1 MILQVTQRAPPR
13 IQPTTYVVYLDRS
26 FKLHNEYSTSTPRT
40 HHQQLIDPSSYTT
53 STPRIHHEY
62 QVTQRVHNQ
71 YTTNT
76 PPTGSTTNNTRT
88 GVFWGTARRFAG
100 VGETPHTDV
109 HGLVPVAEIVVAAGK
124 EGVRLALSGAGT
136 WWG

>member
-1 MILQVTQRAPPR
+1 VYFDDTPSYRTS
-13 IQPTTYVVYLDRS
+13 TTNEYNQQHVVYFDRS
-26 FKLHNEYSTSTPRT
+26 FKLHN
-40 HHQQLIDPSSYTT
+40 DYTT
-53 STPRIHHEY
+53 S
-62 QVTQRVHNQ
+62 
-71 YTTNT
+71 T
-76 PPTGSTTNNTRT
+76 PPTGSTTTNTRT
-88 GVFWGTARRFAG
+88 GVFWGAARRFAG

>member
-1 MILQVTQRAPPR
+1 M
-13 IQPTTYVVYLDRS
+13 VYFDRS
-26 FKLHNEYSTSTPRT
+26 FKLHNEYTTSTPRT

-53 STPRIHHEY
+53 TTQPVHHQ
-62 QVTQRVHNQ
+62 QVAH
-71 YTTNT
+71 
-76 PPTGSTTNNTRT
+76 TNNTRT
-88 GVFWGTARRFAG
+88 GVFWGAARRFAG

-124 EGVRLALSGAGT
+124 EGVRLAYSGAGT